1 MFNALKTFL
10 ANESGGAVEWV
21 VTIIAGVIIAAVA
34 YAKLKNS
41 PGNVGTSINDAGAN
55 AAAAV
60 NGIRAY

>member
-1 MFNALKTFL
+1 MFGALKTFL
-10 ANESGGAVEWV
+10 TGDSGGAVEWV

-55 AAAAV
+55 AAKAV
-60 NGIRAY
+60 DGIRPY